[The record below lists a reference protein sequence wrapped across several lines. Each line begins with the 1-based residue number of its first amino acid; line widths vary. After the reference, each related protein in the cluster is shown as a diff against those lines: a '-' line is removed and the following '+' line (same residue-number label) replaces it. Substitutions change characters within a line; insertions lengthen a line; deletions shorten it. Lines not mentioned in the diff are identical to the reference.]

1 MHLSEKLLTK
11 SFFRDLEN
19 RDWYRYCSPQGFYP
33 LTHALIPWL
42 AAAALI
48 SCAAGLYLG
57 LFLTPPDDRLGAA
70 ARIVFVHV
78 PASWMAV
85 LVYLAT
91 AVATWIGL
99 AFNARLALMAAQ
111 ALAPTGL
118 MFAFLGLW
126 TGCLWHKPIWGTWW
140 VWDLRT
146 CSELT
151 LAFVYIA
158 FIGLHAATEDSHSA
172 NKAGALLLFAG
183 ALCIPVNFAA
193 VLSWTAQHQGTLAGA
208 AGWDPSELAGLLVMS
223 LGFLAYTGATALLR
237 LRCVILERERDS
249 AWVAKRRNASP

>member
-1 MHLSEKLLTK
+1 MRLSDKLLAQ

-19 RDWYRYCSPQGFYP
+19 QDWYRYCSPQGFYP

-57 LFLTPPDDRLGAA
+57 LFLTPADDRVGEV
-70 ARIVFVHV
+70 ARVVFIHV
-78 PASWMAV
+78 PASWMAM
-85 LVYLAT
+85 LIYLAT
-91 AVATWIGL
+91 GVATWIGL
-99 AFNARLALMAAQ
+99 AFNARLALMVAQ

-126 TGCLWHKPIWGTWW
+126 TGCLWCKPIWGIWW

-146 CSELT
+146 WSELT

-158 FIGLHAATEDSHSA
+158 FIGLHAVIEGSRRAD
-172 NKAGALLLFAG
+172 KIGGLLLLAG
-183 ALCIPVNFAA
+183 VLGIPVNFAA
-193 VLSWTAQHQGTLAGA
+193 VQYWTAQHQGTLAGA
-208 AGWDPSELAGLLVMS
+208 AERSASEQAGLLVMS
-223 LGFLAYTGATALLR
+223 LGFLAYTGMVALLR

-249 AWVAKRRNASP
+249 EWVAKRRNASP